1 MGRAQRAGSKNWTQK
16 SWGRFSS
23 NFFVCRHWLNK
34 SPKLFPFTDIEALAK
49 KKSQFFYL
57 QGIVLHLPEIIF
69 VGPYSKVL
77 DKTFFTAQKKS
88 IFQQWKFMAGFSL
101 LKGLWYIYH
110 AVDFTDYYLCTKF
123 RFLWVRFEFPITF
136 FLLDRF
142 TWYLWGIEKQ
152 VWNFWTPT
160 KKRVKKD
167 KIWFFVKKSKF
178 WKNHDFSKT
187 LPFMYPFYPFGT
199 FL

>member
-49 KKSQFFYL
+49 KKPQFFYL

-142 TWYLWGIEKQ
+142 TWYLWGIENK
-152 VWNFWTPT
+152 
-160 KKRVKKD
+160 
-167 KIWFFVKKSKF
+167 
-178 WKNHDFSKT
+178 
-187 LPFMYPFYPFGT
+187 YGT
-199 FL
+199 FRPAKFEILWKSQNFEKTMIFLKVYPLCTPFTLLVLFCKT